1 MVVRSRLSQ
10 QDLSGHEV
18 TLSTRSIESSSCRR
32 HCKRRNRHLQPTRL
46 RSMLWYRLRREEHR
60 PPERRVLQVPWRRRS
75 DGNWTDGKRGRD
87 GEAGW
92 RRESSGMVNQ
102 PPQAGVSS
110 CIPCLENTPLD
121 SLSGPRS
128 RPPWHPVARAPSSVA
143 PEAVPIRYQV
153 NTPEPPPGMDLAR
166 AAEQRALPAGASL
179 LGKHITNPL

>member
-1 MVVRSRLSQ
+1 MKLPFPHVQLSRRVV
-10 QDLSGHEV
+10 DAIVNAV
-18 TLSTRSIESSSCRR
+18 TDIYNQRACVRCCGIGCDEKSTGRQSDESSKS
-32 HCKRRNRHLQPTRL
+32 HGG
-46 RSMLWYRLRREEHR
+46 
-60 PPERRVLQVPWRRRS
+60 
-75 DGNWTDGKRGRD
+75 DGLTGTGMTGNGGRD

-121 SLSGPRS
+121 SPSGPRS

-153 NTPEPPPGMDLAR
+153 NTPEPPL
-166 AAEQRALPAGASL
+166 EW
-179 LGKHITNPL
+179 T